1 MKPLALNLQSVKQ
14 MLTQIVQ
21 SAINQCKLATVVTS
35 GKNGEG
41 TVLQM
46 HGKKCIYADLVAIV
60 LQWIHA
66 GKLWGSWGYR
76 QQCR

>member
-1 MKPLALNLQSVKQ
+1 

-21 SAINQCKLATVVTS
+21 SAANQCKLAIVVTS

-46 HGKKCIYADLVAIV
+46 HGKKCIYPVLVAIV
-60 LQWIHA
+60 L
-66 GKLWGSWGYR
+66 K
-76 QQCR
+76 